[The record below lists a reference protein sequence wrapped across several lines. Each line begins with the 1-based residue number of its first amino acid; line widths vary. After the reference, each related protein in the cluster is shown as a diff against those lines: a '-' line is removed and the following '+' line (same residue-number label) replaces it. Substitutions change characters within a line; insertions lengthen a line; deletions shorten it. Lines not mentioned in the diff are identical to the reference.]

1 MEIKVLNTMHQAII
15 NKRPIQNLNR
25 SFFIFFNSN
34 SYGTLFVENINI
46 PTPVE
51 IAISA
56 TLKMALKSKIVAA
69 QIGNQL
75 RFLSKWEIKSSLYRE
90 NRRHKAVLKTM

>member
-1 MEIKVLNTMHQAII
+1 MERFLLK
-15 NKRPIQNLNR
+15 
-25 SFFIFFNSN
+25 
-34 SYGTLFVENINI
+34 NINI

-69 QIGNQL
+69 PNRQPVRRVPFQM
-75 RFLSKWEIKSSLYRE
+75 EIKHINYFTVKISAIRLF
-90 NRRHKAVLKTM
+90 

>member
-1 MEIKVLNTMHQAII
+1 LK
-15 NKRPIQNLNR
+15 
-25 SFFIFFNSN
+25 
-34 SYGTLFVENINI
+34 NINI

-69 QIGNQL
+69 PNRQPIR
-75 RFLSKWEIKSSLYRE
+75 RFLSKMEIKHINYFTVKIGAIRLF
-90 NRRHKAVLKTM
+90 

>member
-15 NKRPIQNLNR
+15 KIKTD
-25 SFFIFFNSN
+25 SESESVFIFFLIL
-34 SYGTLFVENINI
+34 TLWNAFIENII

-56 TLKMALKSKIVAA
+56 TLKMALKVKSLPP

-75 RFLSKWEIKSSLYRE
+75 RILPKSK
-90 NRRHKAVLKTM
+90 

>member
-1 MEIKVLNTMHQAII
+1 MERI
-15 NKRPIQNLNR
+15 
-25 SFFIFFNSN
+25 
-34 SYGTLFVENINI
+34 ENINI

-69 QIGNQL
+69 PNGNRGRL
-75 RFLSKWEIKSSLYRE
+75 P
-90 NRRHKAVLKTM
+90 

>member
-1 MEIKVLNTMHQAII
+1 LK
-15 NKRPIQNLNR
+15 
-25 SFFIFFNSN
+25 
-34 SYGTLFVENINI
+34 NII

-69 QIGNQL
+69 PNRQPIR
-75 RFLSKWEIKSSLYRE
+75 RFLSKMGNKTYQLLYRE

>member
-1 MEIKVLNTMHQAII
+1 LK
-15 NKRPIQNLNR
+15 
-25 SFFIFFNSN
+25 
-34 SYGTLFVENINI
+34 NINI

-69 QIGNQL
+69 PNSNQL
-75 RFLSKWEIKSSLYRE
+75 GLPFKMEIKHINYFTVKIGAIRLF
-90 NRRHKAVLKTM
+90 

>member
-1 MEIKVLNTMHQAII
+1 LWNAFLLK
-15 NKRPIQNLNR
+15 
-25 SFFIFFNSN
+25 
-34 SYGTLFVENINI
+34 NINI

-69 QIGNQL
+69 PNRQPVRTSFQNGNKTYQL
-75 RFLSKWEIKSSLYRE
+75 LYRE

>member
-1 MEIKVLNTMHQAII
+1 ME
-15 NKRPIQNLNR
+15 R
-25 SFFIFFNSN
+25 F
-34 SYGTLFVENINI
+34 FVENINI

-69 QIGNQL
+69 PNRQPIR
-75 RFLSKWEIKSSLYRE
+75 RFLSKIKHINYFTVKISAIRLF
-90 NRRHKAVLKTM
+90 

>member
-1 MEIKVLNTMHQAII
+1 LK
-15 NKRPIQNLNR
+15 
-25 SFFIFFNSN
+25 
-34 SYGTLFVENINI
+34 NINI

-75 RFLSKWEIKSSLYRE
+75 GGFLSKMGNKTYQLLYRE
-90 NRRHKAVLKTM
+90 NKRHKAVLKTM